1 MFASFLVA
9 MLLFGAAAGV
19 ATWWILTQRAAA
31 FGEARRLLFAEAQAV
46 ALQGGRAALTDWLR
60 EGDAAD
66 PRRRLFVYDA
76 TGRELLGRSAPAIPW
91 AGERAGPGAGRAE
104 RPPRFD
110 PGAGPLV
117 AGPPG
122 AASPLPARGPIV
134 AAPDGSLFRLR
145 IVGPGPM
152 RLGPFA
158 LPETRAVQLLL
169 ALAIAALVSALLA
182 RTVTRPV
189 AALEQAARALAAGRL
204 DARVGP
210 PTTARH
216 DEVGRL
222 GAAFDVMAARL
233 EAAVRGREQLLRDV
247 SHELRSPLAR
257 MRVAL
262 GLAERGDAD
271 LPRQHGRISAE
282 IDRLDTLLG
291 QILDVSRLA
300 DGSGALRREPLDL
313 AALLERVVGDG
324 EFEAAAAGKSVRLD
338 AAPGPLPVVADAH
351 WLAAAFENVVRN
363 AIRYTPPGTQ
373 VIVAVEPGAQR
384 GSKASGGAEASV
396 TVRVEDRGP
405 GVPQADL
412 GRIFEP
418 FHRAGGRERDAVG
431 AGLGLA
437 IAARVVG
444 AHGGTIEARNRGD
457 APGGEGDAGLVI
469 RIHLPRG
476 SDTAA

>member
-9 MLLFGAAAGV
+9 LLLFGAAAGL
-19 ATWWILTQRAAA
+19 ATWWIFTQRAES
-31 FGEARRLLFAEAQAV
+31 FGEARRALFAEAQAV
-46 ALQGGRAALTDWLR
+46 ARQGGGAALADWLR

-76 TGRELLGRSAPAIPW
+76 AGRELLGRAAPGIP
-91 AGERAGPGAGRAE
+91 GGGVRPGPGPGPRERIRAG
-104 RPPRFD
+104 D
-110 PGAGPLV
+110 PGAGPPD
-117 AGPPG
+117 PP
-122 AASPLPARGPIV
+122 PMPPARGPIV

-145 IVGPGPM
+145 LVGPGPM

-189 AALEQAARALAAGRL
+189 AALERAARALAAGRL
-204 DARVGP
+204 DARVGA
-210 PTTARH
+210 PTAARR
-216 DEVGRL
+216 DELGRL
-222 GAAFDVMAARL
+222 GAAFDLMAVRL
-233 EAAVRGREQLLRDV
+233 EAAVRSREQLLRDV

-271 LPRQHGRISAE
+271 LPRQHARISTE
-282 IDRLDTLLG
+282 IDRLDSLLG

-300 DGSGALRREPLDL
+300 AGQGALRREPLDL
-313 AALLERVVGDG
+313 AALLERVVADG
-324 EFEAAAAGKSVRLD
+324 EFEATPAGKAVRLHVP
-338 AAPGPLPVVADAH
+338 PGPLPVFADPH
-351 WLAAAFENVVRN
+351 WLGAAFENVVRN
-363 AIRYTPPGTQ
+363 AIRYTPPGTE
-373 VIVAVEPGAQR
+373 VLVAVELAAPGDPGAT
-384 GSKASGGAEASV
+384 GGVEAPVS
-396 TVRVEDRGP
+396 VRVEDHGP
-405 GVPQADL
+405 GVPQPEL
-412 GRIFEP
+412 ERIFEP

-444 AHGGTIEARNRGD
+444 AHGGTIEARNRSDAAD
-457 APGGEGDAGLVI
+457 APTAGGLII
-469 RIHLPRG
+469 RIRLPRG
-476 SDTAA
+476 SAAAA

>member
-46 ALQGGRAALTDWLR
+46 ALQGGRDALTDWLR

-76 TGRELLGRSAPAIPW
+76 TGRELLGRSAPAMPR
-91 AGERAGPGAGRAE
+91 AGERAGPGTGLGDRA
-104 RPPRFD
+104 RRFD
-110 PGAGPLV
+110 PG

-152 RLGPFA
+152 RVGPFA
-158 LPETRAVQLLL
+158 LPETRAVQMLL

-182 RTVTRPV
+182 RSVTRPV

-210 PTTARH
+210 PTTVRR
-216 DEVGRL
+216 DELGRL
-222 GAAFDVMAARL
+222 GAAFDVMATRL
-233 EAAVRGREQLLRDV
+233 EAAVRDREQLLRDV

-300 DGSGALRREPLDL
+300 DGPGVLRREPLDL
-313 AALLERVVGDG
+313 AALLERVVADG

-351 WLAAAFENVVRN
+351 WLASAFENVVRN
-363 AIRYTPPGTQ
+363 AIRHTPPGTQ
-373 VIVAVEPGAQR
+373 VIVAVEPGAQH
-384 GSKASGGAEASV
+384 GSKASGGADAAV

-444 AHGGTIEARNRGD
+444 AHGGTIEAHNRGE
-457 APGGEGDAGLVI
+457 APGGEQDRGLVI
-469 RIHLPRG
+469 RIRLPRG
-476 SDTAA
+476 SQTAA